1 MGWKGTGNRKVHDTY
16 RGRRAYVR
24 CYTGA
29 LGMTMIES
37 WRCTKEWF
45 RVENSTASL
54 ASTIDD
60 KNLKQCQHLSVADP
74 LGKVD

>member
-1 MGWKGTGNRKVHDTY
+1 
-16 RGRRAYVR
+16 
-24 CYTGA
+24 
-29 LGMTMIES
+29 MTMIES

-60 KNLKQCQHLSVADP
+60 KYLKQCQHLSVADP